1 MSSLKT
7 NDKQILEKLFQMTG
21 SVLNFTNRTFAEFFR
36 DNLGVDIYAEKYNY
50 ASGSKANRIRGFWM
64 VTDDTLVSKF
74 IIELI
79 SYIENQVLIG
89 NLSEEDFPQKLIE
102 KGCEIA
108 GKLRG
113 ETQYSAANN
122 ESLITEDEFIN
133 REFRGLSLDALE
145 LDGPITNVLKQR
157 FEEIRKCLN
166 AKAALAVI
174 FLCGSTL
181 EGILLGIASKY
192 PELFSRAKSAP
203 AKEGKVKQ
211 FSEWTLNNF
220 IDVAAELGIVG
231 VDVKKFSHS
240 LRDFRNYIHPY
251 EQLASAFD
259 PHDHTA
265 QISWKVLQA
274 AIFEIGKFVKN
285 T

>member
-1 MSSLKT
+1 
-7 NDKQILEKLFQMTG
+7 
-21 SVLNFTNRTFAEFFR
+21 
-36 DNLGVDIYAEKYNY
+36 
-50 ASGSKANRIRGFWM
+50 M